1 MHEESP
7 TWRAFTDQGT
17 PDTLGRARLDA
28 IHPDDREHLEETR
41 IQSLNQAKF
50 AIQRGKKQGSP
61 IWWPLLVTIEAV
73 V

>member
-50 AIQRGKKQGSP
+50 AILGERLNGKEDLTGG
-61 IWWPLLVTIEAV
+61 VA
-73 V
+73 

>member
-50 AIQRGKKQGSP
+50 AIQRGKNKGHQFGGP
-61 IWWPLLVTIEAV
+61 CLLL
-73 V
+73 